1 MIVSVMMIIFTM
13 EVHSILHANY
23 VTFDSI
29 TNKEQIIMIFLVLT
43 SDSCLF
49 VCLWFLARLMMIV
62 KRNAR
67 PLILTSISRKLA
79 FR

>member
-13 EVHSILHANY
+13 EVHSILHTNY

-29 TNKEQIIMIFLVLT
+29 TNKEQIMTIFQVRS
-43 SDSCLF
+43 SDSCLM
-49 VCLWFLARLMMIV
+49 VCLWFHARLMMIV
-62 KRNAR
+62 TRHLTT
-67 PLILTSISRKLA
+67 LILTPLSRKLA